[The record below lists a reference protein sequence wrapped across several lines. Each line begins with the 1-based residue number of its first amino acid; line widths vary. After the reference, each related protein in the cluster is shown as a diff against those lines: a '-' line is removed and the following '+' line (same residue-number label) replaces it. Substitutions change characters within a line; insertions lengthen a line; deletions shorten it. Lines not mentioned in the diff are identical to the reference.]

1 MFLGHDTILSFYFYV
16 TLLILPNDN
25 TKRTIAFNLSMI
37 FFSEKKD
44 RSSKPQS
51 HIHGF
56 GPGRATVHP
65 DLSNRGASA

>member
-1 MFLGHDTILSFYFYV
+1 MFLIL
-16 TLLILPNDN
+16 INN
-25 TKRTIAFNLSMI
+25 FNMQSMR
-37 FFSEKKD
+37 KT
-44 RSSKPQS
+44 QS

>member
-1 MFLGHDTILSFYFYV
+1 MGARSNLTEAVLTRTHNLCIDQNR
-16 TLLILPNDN
+16 LIKNY
-25 TKRTIAFNLSMI
+25 I
-37 FFSEKKD
+37 
-44 RSSKPQS
+44 KPQL